1 MQFQFHILLF
11 LLRLTSFQK
20 YQATTGQK
28 EKYTENGDQYI
39 QTNIQNYLEVLD
51 NPDYFESNLRHMLI
65 DIDLI

>member
-1 MQFQFHILLF
+1 MGL
-11 LLRLTSFQK
+11 
-20 YQATTGQK
+20 
-28 EKYTENGDQYI
+28 TENGDPYI